1 MKKEGRGREEDMAVL
16 SVLREVSS
24 KSGLK
29 GGLVVY
35 LVFVSF
41 RIIPYLL
48 RKSLGAAKVVK
59 GTQGTMLKDLQ
70 RMLTSKEATSYAAFA
85 CCLWCLVNL
94 CDFALKRKQ
103 EDKDTEEVEKEKK
116 TKFQWKHL
124 ISGCISGMA
133 ILLLSKERYPPS
145 ITFA

>member
-16 SVLREVSS
+16 SVLREVSA

-41 RIIPYLL
+41 RILPYLL
-48 RKSLGAAKVVK
+48 RKSLGFAKVK

-85 CCLWCLVNL
+85 CCLWFLVNL

-103 EDKDTEEVEKEKK
+103 EDKDTEEAEKEKK

-124 ISGCISGMA
+124 ISGCTSGMT

-145 ITFA
+145 ISFK